1 MFQFF
6 QPAVLL
12 LVCGV
17 WTILETARGVYS
29 SKNEE
34 KQTDLHMASTR
45 RRHIMHVIVHNLH
58 FRRCSQQLELPFTDV

>member
-6 QPAVLL
+6 QPAFLL

-45 RRHIMHVIVHNLH
+45 RTHTMRVIVHNRH
-58 FRRCSQQLELPFTDV
+58 FQQLELPFTDV

>member
-12 LVCGV
+12 LVRGV

-34 KQTDLHMASTR
+34 KQTDLHMAST
-45 RRHIMHVIVHNLH
+45 
-58 FRRCSQQLELPFTDV
+58 